1 MKKTLMNDERNCFGL
16 NLLHAEEL
24 EDAVVG
30 AAMLETNSLNE
41 IIGFVRPEMFY
52 KQDNRYIWEA
62 IEALVK
68 AGLQPD
74 LLMVAHKLAEMGRLE
89 EAGGPY
95 GVTRKT
101 SNLASS
107 AHLWEHVHVVY
118 EFYLRRSVVESL
130 AKRLGAAADRTQD
143 IYEVLDGMMHDLMA
157 LREGSPLEDHLTNM
171 KGMMEKT
178 CARIVDRV
186 SRSVNGVTG
195 IPTGIPEL
203 DRMTGG
209 WQPGNLIFT
218 AGRLGLGKT
227 QLGLKFAMHAAEKG
241 YRVLLYTL
249 EMMTEEVGE
258 RVLMMRVPDLYKKV
272 KSGYVTSQEVEN
284 LVDVAKGMEDCRL
297 MVDDTPYV
305 SIDQLCAGARTV
317 KSRWGLDMVIVDYLQ
332 LVGTNVRAGRN
343 REQEVAECSRRLK
356 ALARALECPV
366 IVACQ
371 LNRQV
376 EQTFDH
382 RPELKHLRES
392 GSIEQDAD
400 LVLMLHRTDRNGDAK
415 RCGLIVAKNRHGEV
429 SKPNFC
435 MEVELF

>member
-1 MKKTLMNDERNCFGL
+1 
-16 NLLHAEEL
+16 
-24 EDAVVG
+24 
-30 AAMLETNSLNE
+30 
-41 IIGFVRPEMFY
+41 
-52 KQDNRYIWEA
+52 
-62 IEALVK
+62 
-68 AGLQPD
+68 
-74 LLMVAHKLAEMGRLE
+74 
-89 EAGGPY
+89 
-95 GVTRKT
+95 
-101 SNLASS
+101 
-107 AHLWEHVHVVY
+107 
-118 EFYLRRSVVESL
+118 
-130 AKRLGAAADRTQD
+130 
-143 IYEVLDGMMHDLMA
+143 MMHDLMA

-218 AGRLGLGKT
+218 AGRPGLGKT

-272 KSGYVTSQEVEN
+272 KSGYVTSREVEN

-429 SKPNFC
+429 SKPNSC

>member
-1 MKKTLMNDERNCFGL
+1 MKETLMNDERNCFGL

-52 KQDNRYIWEA
+52 KKDNRYIWEA

-218 AGRLGLGKT
+218 AGRPGLGKT

-249 EMMTEEVGE
+249 EMMTEEVG
-258 RVLMMRVPDLYKKV
+258 
-272 KSGYVTSQEVEN
+272 
-284 LVDVAKGMEDCRL
+284 
-297 MVDDTPYV
+297 
-305 SIDQLCAGARTV
+305 
-317 KSRWGLDMVIVDYLQ
+317 
-332 LVGTNVRAGRN
+332 
-343 REQEVAECSRRLK
+343 
-356 ALARALECPV
+356 
-366 IVACQ
+366 
-371 LNRQV
+371 
-376 EQTFDH
+376 
-382 RPELKHLRES
+382 
-392 GSIEQDAD
+392 
-400 LVLMLHRTDRNGDAK
+400 
-415 RCGLIVAKNRHGEV
+415 
-429 SKPNFC
+429 
-435 MEVELF
+435 

>member
-1 MKKTLMNDERNCFGL
+1 MKETLMNDERNCFGL

-52 KQDNRYIWEA
+52 KKDNRYIWEA

-89 EAGGPY
+89 EAG
-95 GVTRKT
+95 
-101 SNLASS
+101 
-107 AHLWEHVHVVY
+107 
-118 EFYLRRSVVESL
+118 
-130 AKRLGAAADRTQD
+130 
-143 IYEVLDGMMHDLMA
+143 
-157 LREGSPLEDHLTNM
+157 
-171 KGMMEKT
+171 
-178 CARIVDRV
+178 
-186 SRSVNGVTG
+186 

-218 AGRLGLGKT
+218 AGRPGLGKT

-429 SKPNFC
+429 SKPNSC

>member
-1 MKKTLMNDERNCFGL
+1 MNDERNCFGL

-52 KQDNRYIWEA
+52 KKDNRYIWEA

-171 KGMMEKT
+171 KG
-178 CARIVDRV
+178 
-186 SRSVNGVTG
+186 
-195 IPTGIPEL
+195 
-203 DRMTGG
+203 
-209 WQPGNLIFT
+209 
-218 AGRLGLGKT
+218 
-227 QLGLKFAMHAAEKG
+227 
-241 YRVLLYTL
+241 
-249 EMMTEEVGE
+249 
-258 RVLMMRVPDLYKKV
+258 
-272 KSGYVTSQEVEN
+272 
-284 LVDVAKGMEDCRL
+284 
-297 MVDDTPYV
+297 
-305 SIDQLCAGARTV
+305 
-317 KSRWGLDMVIVDYLQ
+317 
-332 LVGTNVRAGRN
+332 
-343 REQEVAECSRRLK
+343 
-356 ALARALECPV
+356 
-366 IVACQ
+366 
-371 LNRQV
+371 
-376 EQTFDH
+376 
-382 RPELKHLRES
+382 
-392 GSIEQDAD
+392 
-400 LVLMLHRTDRNGDAK
+400 
-415 RCGLIVAKNRHGEV
+415 
-429 SKPNFC
+429 
-435 MEVELF
+435 